1 MQSKKAATLLYNRM
15 ENSIFI
21 DPKEAW
27 EDICKECALIAIA
40 FAKEN
45 PLNTDG
51 YKKYL
56 DEVEQEIKSMYI

>member
-1 MQSKKAATLLYNRM
+1 MQPKKAATLLYNRM

-21 DPKEAW
+21 DPKETW
-27 EDICKECALIAIA
+27 EEKCKECALIAIS

-51 YKKYL
+51 YKEYL
-56 DEVEQEIKSMYI
+56 DEVEQEIKNM